1 MLKKFSNTFTAILLV
16 VVFTALVLIN
26 NLLFSSVRL
35 DLTEDQVYSL
45 SDGSKQILQE
55 IDEPIHLYFFY
66 SDKASNG
73 MTSLRNY
80 ANRVES
86 LLQEYASASD
96 GKIILH
102 EIDPVPFSEAE
113 DRATQFGLTG
123 ATLGNGGDA
132 VYLGLAGSNAY
143 DDQKTIAFFDP
154 QQESFLE
161 YEISKLIYQLS
172 DPKQVNVSVITDLP
186 VMGGQNPMTGQMDP
200 PWTIFTQLQQLYTV
214 QKLGND
220 ASVVPEDTDVLM
232 LVNPT
237 GYSEELQFSIDQY
250 AMRGGKILAFVDPHS
265 EADPMAAMG
274 GAGGGSQLSKLLTS
288 WGVQFDPTQVVL
300 DAASGLDIRTQSGV
314 ERHMGYLGLQ
324 GDMLD
329 ADDVVT
335 SGLDVINA
343 ASVGAL
349 SKVKDSSIQWTPLI
363 YSSDNTDLVDSAT
376 YGVTRDVQAL
386 ANNFKSKNQR
396 YTLAARVSGKA
407 SSAFDQ
413 VPNGVEVDSF
423 ISQTK
428 QLNLIVVADSDLL
441 TDRFW
446 GSQSNFFGQ
455 TVFTPFAN
463 NGDFVTNAV
472 ENLGGSNALISV
484 RSRGTFARPFE
495 VVDQLTVKA
504 EQRFREKE
512 QVLQQ
517 ELQQTE
523 QQLTQL
529 QSQQAEGGML
539 VLNDQQQQAVD
550 QFMQKKIHIR
560 KELREVRHQLDM
572 DIENLGSL
580 LKLLNIAVAPILLV
594 LLLGLMARI
603 IRKKAS
609 RGLI

>member
-1 MLKKFSNTFTAILLV
+1 MLNKFSNTFTTLLLV

-45 SDGSKQILQE
+45 SEGSKQILQE

-102 EIDPVPFSEAE
+102 QIDPVPFSEAE
-113 DRATQFGLTG
+113 DRANQFGLTG

-143 DDQKTIAFFDP
+143 NDEKTIAFFDP

-172 DPKQVNVSVITDLP
+172 DPKQVSVTVISDLP
-186 VMGGQNPMTGQMDP
+186 IMGGQNPMTGRMDP
-200 PWTIFTQLQQLYTV
+200 AWTIFTQLEQLYKV

-220 ASVVPEDTDVLM
+220 ASSVPADTDVLM
-232 LVNPT
+232 LVNPS
-237 GYSEELQFSIDQY
+237 GYNEELQFSIDQY
-250 AMRGGKILAFVDPHS
+250 AMQGGKVIAFVDPHS

-274 GAGGGSQLSKLLTS
+274 GAGGSDLTKLLTS
-288 WGVQFDPTQVVL
+288 WGVEFDPSQVVL

-314 ERHMGYLGLQ
+314 ARHMGYLGLQ
-324 GDMLD
+324 GDLLD
-329 ADDVVT
+329 GDDVVT

-349 SKVKDSSIQWTPLI
+349 HQIKDAQTQWTPLI
-363 YSSDNTDLVDSAT
+363 HSSSNTDLIDSAT
-376 YGVTRDVQAL
+376 YGVTRDVEDL
-386 ANNFKSKNQR
+386 SKNFNAKEQR
-396 YTLAARVSGKA
+396 YTLAARIAGKA
-407 SSAFDQ
+407 KSAFEQIPD
-413 VPNGVEVDSF
+413 GVEAEDFVA
-423 ISQTK
+423 QTD
-428 QLNLIVVADSDLL
+428 QLNVIVVADTDLL

-495 VVDQLTVKA
+495 VVEQLTVQA
-504 EQRFREKE
+504 EKRFREKE

-523 QQLTQL
+523 QQLAQL
-529 QSQQAEGGML
+529 QGQQAENGML
-539 VLNDQQQQAVD
+539 VLSEQQQQAVD
-550 QFMQKKIHIR
+550 QFMQKKIDIR

-580 LKLLNIAVAPILLV
+580 LKLLNIAVAPLLLV
-594 LLLGLMARI
+594 LLLGFVARLS
-603 IRKKAS
+603 RKKAS
-609 RGLI
+609 RGQL